1 MMVFSR
7 AVWCEGVV
15 VVVFVVVVCF
25 FLFVCVGVLLGV
37 WGNVVVLVD
46 HSRGF
51 VWCGWL
57 CAGCAVMGPCGWCV
71 V

>member
-25 FLFVCVGVLLGV
+25 FLVCVC
-37 WGNVVVLVD
+37 W
-46 HSRGF
+46 
-51 VWCGWL
+51 
-57 CAGCAVMGPCGWCV
+57 CAVGCLGQRGCSG
-71 V
+71 